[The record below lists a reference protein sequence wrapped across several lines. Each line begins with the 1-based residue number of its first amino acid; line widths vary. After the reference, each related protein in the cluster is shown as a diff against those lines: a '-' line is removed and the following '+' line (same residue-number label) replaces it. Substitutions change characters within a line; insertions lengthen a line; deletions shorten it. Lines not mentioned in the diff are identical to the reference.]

1 MNRLKELRTKN
12 SYTQKQIADEL
23 FMSVDAY
30 GRRER
35 GDVALK
41 EDEIRALVRRYNC
54 SWSELLGDKEV

>member
-12 SYTQKQIADEL
+12 GYTQKQIADEL

-41 EDEIRALVRRYNC
+41 ED
-54 SWSELLGDKEV
+54 